1 MANRNHERRTTAML
15 DINIEVESSQAPL
28 KKRSGKKEKKS
39 LKQHLLEKR
48 RSWIN
53 SLLEG
58 ERDEFLGRGR

>member
-1 MANRNHERRTTAML
+1 ML
-15 DINIEVESSQAPL
+15 DINMEVESSQAHL

-39 LKQHLLEKR
+39 LKQHLLEKM